1 MGRASRA
8 VWAKRVERWSDSG
21 LTAKQFA
28 AEIDVSPQSLS
39 FWKWKLRKAEQGS
52 ARTTRRRHEQPQRTA
67 PSTASFLQLLP
78 ALEPPKTATPAGTLE
93 LVLSHGLSVRV
104 PTGFDEATLRR
115 LVAMFGGA

>member
-39 FWKWKLRKAEQGS
+39 FWKWRLRKDEQGS
-52 ARTTRRRHEQPQRTA
+52 ARATRRRKEEPHRTA
-67 PSTASFLQLLP
+67 PTAASFVQLVPTSELTKVVKP
-78 ALEPPKTATPAGTLE
+78 VNAFE
-93 LVLSHGLSVRV
+93 LVLRSGLTVRV
-104 PTGFDEATLRR
+104 PLGFDETTLRR
-115 LVAMFGGA
+115 LVAMFGGG